1 LTVSGRLEYSTAGRG
16 GQERVVDPRCTQ
28 ACEAVFLAA
37 ELRIAELSVSTAF
50 LYPDQAFRG
59 RCLLTLREHYTE
71 LFQLTPAVRTALMED
86 VSRIAE
92 ALFRALNPIKMN
104 YDLLGNLV
112 PHIHWHIIPR
122 FREDGMYPKPTWA
135 GQPAPIT
142 LAATERDALIARIR
156 QYLR

>member
-1 LTVSGRLEYSTAGRG
+1 
-16 GQERVVDPRCTQ
+16 VDPRCTQ
-28 ACEAVFLAA
+28 TCEAVFLAA

-112 PHIHWHIIPR
+112 PHIHWHVIPR

-142 LAATERDALIARIR
+142 LGATERDALIARIR
-156 QYLR
+156 QDLR

>member
-1 LTVSGRLEYSTAGRG
+1 
-16 GQERVVDPRCTQ
+16 
-28 ACEAVFLAA
+28 
-37 ELRIAELSVSTAF
+37 
-50 LYPDQAFRG
+50 
-59 RCLLTLREHYTE
+59 
-71 LFQLTPAVRTALMED
+71 MED

-112 PHIHWHIIPR
+112 PHIHWHVIPR

>member
-1 LTVSGRLEYSTAGRG
+1 M
-16 GQERVVDPRCTQ
+16 VDPRCTQ

-71 LFQLTPAVRTALMED
+71 LFQLTPAMRTALMED

-112 PHIHWHIIPR
+112 PHIHWHVIPR

-156 QYLR
+156 QDLR

>member
-1 LTVSGRLEYSTAGRG
+1 
-16 GQERVVDPRCTQ
+16 VVDPRCTE
-28 ACEAVFLAA
+28 ACGAVILAA
-37 ELRIAELSVSTAF
+37 EFRIAELSVSTAC

-59 RCLLTLREHYTE
+59 RCLLTLREHSTE
-71 LFQLTPAVRTALMED
+71 LFQLTPAVRTALMND

-92 ALFRALNPIKMN
+92 ALFRALHPIKMN

-112 PHIHWHIIPR
+112 PHIHWHVIPR
-122 FREDGMYPKPTWA
+122 FREDGMYPKPIWA
-135 GQPAPIT
+135 GQPPPIT

>member
-1 LTVSGRLEYSTAGRG
+1 M
-16 GQERVVDPRCTQ
+16 DPRCTE
-28 ACEAVFLAA
+28 ACGAVFLAA

-112 PHIHWHIIPR
+112 PHIHWHVIPR